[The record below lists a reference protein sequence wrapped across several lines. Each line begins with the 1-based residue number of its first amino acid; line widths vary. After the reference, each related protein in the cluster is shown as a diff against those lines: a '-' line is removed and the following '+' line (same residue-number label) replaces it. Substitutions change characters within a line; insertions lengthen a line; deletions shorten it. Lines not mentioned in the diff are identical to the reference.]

1 MPLIER
7 SVKPLRAGGRV
18 PESPNC
24 RVGPLRQI
32 DSVATRNLAVILPY
46 AVSIRD
52 FVHTG
57 TLEQLLAIPG
67 LRMQIYTQNP
77 DLPEFDSIRSDRVTI
92 IEMME
97 PDASRFE
104 QILKTIYPLLFHDTF
119 YYIQH
124 VLSGSLPKRLLARSL
139 VGLRRL
145 IGTRRC
151 LRLYARLLLSAA
163 RRHGPDQIVGTP
175 DLVLATR
182 STINS
187 LDYGL
192 LVEAARRGLPQLTA
206 ASSWDNFTT
215 KGFFPFPVLR
225 TIVWNRK
232 MHDELVE
239 IFDVPP
245 DEITIAGYPRLRLLQ
260 RGAAAFDNAAAYLA
274 EIGLPQY
281 RRFVLYSASYAELT
295 RVPGVAAPR
304 EYQLIR
310 EVAQRLSAEL
320 PEDTGILVRLHPF
333 SQAQDEA
340 YFAAVPRLHVFV
352 PGRGDRYVERVMS
365 VADEAHLSA
374 QLRLSECIVS
384 MASTMT
390 IDALAM
396 GRPILNVAF
405 EPEGAPPAT
414 ICNFYNF
421 NHFRDLVAA
430 VGAPLARNVD
440 DVLAFVARCMAVDR
454 DARIDGGAFERLYVP
469 VESTAYPHVVRRAVE
484 DALAACR

>member
-1 MPLIER
+1 MR
-7 SVKPLRAGGRV
+7 
-18 PESPNC
+18 
-24 RVGPLRQI
+24 
-32 DSVATRNLAVILPY
+32 DLAVILPY

-57 TLEQLLAIPG
+57 TLGQLLQIPRIR
-67 LRMQIYTQNP
+67 LQIYTQNP
-77 DLPEFDSIRSDRVTI
+77 DLPEFDAIRSDRVRI
-92 IEMME
+92 IELVE
-97 PDASRFE
+97 PQASRIE
-104 QILKTIYPLLFHDTF
+104 QLLKTIYPLLFHDTF
-119 YYIQH
+119 YYIQQ
-124 VLSGSLPKRLLARSL
+124 VMAGSLPKRLFARTL
-139 VGLRRL
+139 VAVRRL
-145 IGTRRC
+145 VGTRRM
-151 LRLYARLLLSAA
+151 LRWYARLLLATAPRSTHD
-163 RRHGPDQIVGTP
+163 RIEGDP

-215 KGFFPFPVLR
+215 KGFFPFPVVR

-232 MHDELVE
+232 MRDELVD

-245 DEITIAGYPRLRLLQ
+245 EEIVIAGYPRLRLLE
-260 RGAAAFDNAAAYLA
+260 RGADAFDDAASYLA

-281 RRFVLYSASYAELT
+281 RRFVLYSASYAGLT
-295 RVPGVAAPR
+295 RVAGVDAPR
-304 EYQLIR
+304 EYALIR
-310 EVAQRLSAEL
+310 EVAEQLSTVL
-320 PEDTGILVRLHPF
+320 PSDTCILVRLHPF

-340 YFAAVPRLHVFV
+340 FFAGVPGLHVFV

-374 QLRLSECIVS
+374 QLRLSEAVVS

-390 IDALAM
+390 IDALAL

-405 EPEGAPPAT
+405 EPAGAPPGM
-414 ICNFYNF
+414 ICNFYRF

-430 VGAPLARNVD
+430 VDAPLARNVG
-440 DVLAFVARCMAVDR
+440 DVVAFVQRCIAGDR
-454 DARIDGGAFERLYVP
+454 DPRIDAAAFENLYVP
-469 VESTAYPHVVRRAVE
+469 VGSDAYPEVVRQTVE
-484 DALAACR
+484 DVLDAAS